1 LRNLL
6 EERDIWRMVAAALGV
21 SRGRQLCCGP
31 AAQLRDEDGVDP
43 AGSGQRQ
50 NLGAFGAP
58 IVGTRCRLLEDG
70 HDLVAG
76 TFGERPQVPLLALA
90 RLDHRS
96 RRGSRWPLVP
106 IEPAAISFV
115 KTPVFTR
122 PIALQPPT
130 ERNTNE
136 MRAIVKQTF
145 PCGCGSVSQH

>member
-1 LRNLL
+1 MLCDSRGAPT
-6 EERDIWRMVAAALGV
+6 RDIWCMVAAALGV

-90 RLDHRS
+90 RLIIGRD
-96 RRGSRWPLVP
+96 
-106 IEPAAISFV
+106 AAV
-115 KTPVFTR
+115 D
-122 PIALQPPT
+122 
-130 ERNTNE
+130 
-136 MRAIVKQTF
+136 
-145 PCGCGSVSQH
+145 GHVSQLNPPRFRL